1 MPIRTDDTAPN
12 PDDTANPA
20 PAWTEIRAVREVV
33 GLFDDHAALEQAVD
47 ELLVSGFDR
56 CEVSLL
62 AEAGDAPGNRAE
74 QLADDPQA
82 PRTDHF
88 CTEALGNAE
97 GGLIGGFAVI
107 PALSAAGAAT
117 AVGATTL
124 AVTGLAI
131 ASGGAGAVLGA
142 FLAVLLA
149 RRRATHHA
157 EQTEMGGQLLWVRT
171 RSPELEQRGMDILAR
186 HAAHHVHA
194 HDMPV

>member
-1 MPIRTDDTAPN
+1 MPTQTGATAQHAVPI
-12 PDDTANPA
+12 T
-20 PAWTEIRAVREVV
+20 TETHAVREVV
-33 GLFDDHAALEQAVD
+33 GLFNDHAALERAVD
-47 ELLVSGFDR
+47 ELLVSGFAR

-62 AEAGDAPGNRAE
+62 AEAGDGQGHTAE
-74 QLADDPQA
+74 QLADDPKA

-117 AVGATTL
+117 AAGATTL
-124 AVTGLAI
+124 AVTGLTI
-131 ASGGAGAVLGA
+131 ASGGAGAILGA

-149 RRRATHHA
+149 RRRLTHQA
-157 EQTEMGGQLLWVRT
+157 LQTELGGQLLWVRT
-171 RSPELEQRGMDILAR
+171 RSPELEHRAMDILAH